1 MVSSLKLVSLAA
13 YIVTTAAHGG
23 VIGLGIGS
31 VNYTGWQPFNTPVGQ
46 ISAERPYSSFNPIT
60 NAVDPTLHCNDD
72 GTSSAGQ
79 VDISIAPGQGLIG
92 YYSQWTHLP
101 GPYTTYM
108 ALCPGTSCTGVSS
121 IGLSW
126 FKTSELGLINGTVGN
141 GFWANG
147 ILEATL
153 KWTAPIP
160 LGLKPGPYLIRY
172 ETLALHQANAP
183 QFYPECVQ
191 VVVTGSGTL
200 YPPSSYLVPI
210 PGAWGANDPG
220 VNIDIY
226 STAAQTE
233 TNYTIPGPRVWPGFT
248 GGSTSVPP
256 VSNTVTST
264 PITSI
269 KPTTVTS
276 TSKVTT
282 TSSASGPTVTHY
294 GQCGGIGWTGPTV
307 CAAPYTCQVSSAYYS
322 QCL

>member
-1 MVSSLKLVSLAA
+1 MVSTAILASLAA
-13 YIVTTAAHGG
+13 SIASVAAHGG
-23 VIGLGIGS
+23 VIGLGIGN

-46 ISAERPYSSFNPIT
+46 VSAERPYSSFNPIT
-60 NAVDPTLHCNDD
+60 TVTDPTLHCNDD

-79 VDISIAPGQGLIG
+79 TSLSIAPGQGLIG

-108 ALCPGTSCTGVSS
+108 ALCPGTTCTGVSS
-121 IGLSW
+121 AGLSW

-147 ILEATL
+147 ILEAQL

-160 LGLKPGPYLIRY
+160 AGLKPGPYLVRF

-191 VVVTGSGTL
+191 VTVTGSGTL
-200 YPPSSYLVPI
+200 FPPASYQVPI
-210 PGAWGANDPG
+210 PGGWGANDPG

-233 TNYTIPGPRVWPGFT
+233 TTYIIPGPRVWPGFT

-256 VSNTVTST
+256 VTSTST
-264 PITSI
+264 PPTSV
-269 KPTTVTS
+269 KPTTTS
-276 TSKVTT
+276 T
-282 TSSASGPTVTHY
+282 TSTASGPTATHY
-294 GQCGGIGWTGPTV
+294 QQCGGQGWTGPTV
-307 CAAPYTCQVSSAYYS
+307 CASPYTCQASSIYYS